1 MWSRLQRA
9 SLLMRAGS
17 GRGARPTHGSGY
29 IICTMRARTVRALFK
44 AVTSRELG
52 VHSWCAA
59 QAQPVSVLI
68 AQDAAAAAS
77 CRSQPRE
84 ASVQL
89 GWKGVLW
96 VAAAVGGL
104 VSCAQPQQ
112 GRPGI
117 RENVRPRVALGPSR
131 ALREGQ
137 LQGAA

>member
-29 IICTMRARTVRALFK
+29 IICTMRARTVQALLK

-77 CRSQPRE
+77 CTLWLERCALGSRCCWW
-84 ASVQL
+84 AGQL
-89 GWKGVLW
+89 R
-96 VAAAVGGL
+96 AAA
-104 VSCAQPQQ
+104 ARQAWNP
-112 GRPGI
+112 
-117 RENVRPRVALGPSR
+117 
-131 ALREGQ
+131 
-137 LQGAA
+137 